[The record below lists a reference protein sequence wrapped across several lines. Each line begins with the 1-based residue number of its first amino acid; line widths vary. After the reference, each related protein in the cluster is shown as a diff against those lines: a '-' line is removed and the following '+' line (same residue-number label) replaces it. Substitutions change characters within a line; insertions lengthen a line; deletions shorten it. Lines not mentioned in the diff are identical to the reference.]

1 MKKSIK
7 KARNIQYIINDIND
21 LKRLTGAEYSAGL
34 ASLQK
39 ELITLSK
46 RANVRLKAL
55 ESAGKARWAYD
66 RATIFTQESNGG
78 KKRFFQGKISNLK
91 ALRAQFEEVTRFVN
105 SRSSTLSGQDE
116 IINERVEHFAN
127 LLNVPDSPDL
137 DEFVQEVLE
146 SGYYNDVKTYIPSTD
161 FNTYLAMIWEQI
173 GSNIDTQSFISDLG
187 AYTRGELYID
197 ELLEKYGVDYFG
209 D

>member
-1 MKKSIK
+1 MRRLIKRPRSI
-7 KARNIQYIINDIND
+7 QSIINDITG

-34 ASLQK
+34 ASLQN

-55 ESAGKARWAYD
+55 ETAGKARWAYD
-66 RATIFTQESNGG
+66 RATLFTQESNGG
-78 KKRFFQGKISNLK
+78 KKRFFQGKISDLK
-91 ALRAQFEEVTRFVN
+91 ALRAQFEEVTRFLN
-105 SRSSTLSGQDE
+105 SRSSTLSGQAE
-116 IINERVEHFAN
+116 IFNERVERFEN

-146 SGYYNDVKTYIPSTD
+146 SGYYNDLKTYIPSTD
-161 FNTYLAMIWEQI
+161 FNTYLAKIWEQM
-173 GSNIDTQSFISDLG
+173 GSDIDTQSFISDLG

-209 D
+209 E